1 MYFTVDGP
9 VLLPPGEIVFDDTLG
24 ERERVVGWKAKWAA
38 GSHEDKATR
47 PQVPAVISD
56 TLRRDIGNLAL
67 SAATVLSLS
76 GYCRFDMRQSR
87 DGKLW
92 IVDINP
98 NPDISADAGFRR
110 ALNAAG
116 IPFPEFL
123 NALIIAARTRTAAP
137 ARRQRP

>member
-1 MYFTVDGP
+1 MYFTAEGP
-9 VLLPPGEIVFDDTLG
+9 VLLPPGEIVFDESLG
-24 ERERVVGWKAKWAA
+24 ERERVVGWKAKWAT
-38 GSHEDKATR
+38 GSAEDRATR

-56 TLRRDIGNLAL
+56 TLRRDIGNLAV

-87 DGKLW
+87 DGNLW

-116 IPFPEFL
+116 IPFPDFL
-123 NALIIAARTRTAAP
+123 NALIMAAL
-137 ARRQRP
+137 ARRRRP